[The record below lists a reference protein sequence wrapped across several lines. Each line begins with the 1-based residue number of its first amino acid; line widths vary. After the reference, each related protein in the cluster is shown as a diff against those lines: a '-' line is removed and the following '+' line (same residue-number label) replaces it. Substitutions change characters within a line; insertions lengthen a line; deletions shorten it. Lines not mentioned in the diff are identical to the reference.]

1 MNRRYVTIITRIEQE
16 LIDLQQVIQRIKE
29 AWEKAKHTN
38 DDLYLDSV
46 ALNLHGFYAGLERIF
61 ELIAGEID
69 GSVPE
74 GKTWHQDLLKQMTL
88 ELKQVRPAVI
98 SRQSMNAL
106 DEYRGFRHVVRNIY
120 TFDLSPTRL
129 APLVDG
135 ISDTFGKIES
145 ELKQFIAFV
154 QRQTDLAE

>member
-74 GKTWHQDLLKQMTL
+74 GKT
-88 ELKQVRPAVI
+88 
-98 SRQSMNAL
+98 
-106 DEYRGFRHVVRNIY
+106 
-120 TFDLSPTRL
+120 
-129 APLVDG
+129 
-135 ISDTFGKIES
+135 
-145 ELKQFIAFV
+145 
-154 QRQTDLAE
+154 